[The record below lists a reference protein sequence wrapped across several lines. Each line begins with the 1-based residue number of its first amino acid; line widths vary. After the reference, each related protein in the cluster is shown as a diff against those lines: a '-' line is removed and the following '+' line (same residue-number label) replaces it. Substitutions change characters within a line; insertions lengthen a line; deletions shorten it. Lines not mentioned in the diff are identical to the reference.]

1 MAAQKQ
7 CEQALEQHEQRLIL
21 LKNVV
26 GLGIVPLEERSDGA
40 RTSDLAVAVYVV
52 KKLPL
57 EELAPKEV
65 IPPMLEVRR
74 GKRVDK
80 VRTRVIEQG
89 EVVLESL
96 EPLVE

>member
-7 CEQALEQHEQRLIL
+7 CELALEQHEQRLIV

-26 GLGIVPLEERSDGA
+26 GLGIVPLEDRSEGTRA
-40 RTSDLAVAVYVV
+40 SALAVAVYVV

-57 EELAPKEV
+57 EELTPREV

-74 GKRVDK
+74 GKRITK

-89 EVVLESL
+89 EVTLES
-96 EPLVE
+96 PDTLVE

>member
-40 RTSDLAVAVYVV
+40 RASDLAVAVYVV

-65 IPPMLEVRR
+65 IPPLLEVRR
-74 GKRVDK
+74 GKSVAK

-89 EVVLESL
+89 EVTLESPDAFL
-96 EPLVE
+96 E

>member
-26 GLGIVPLEERSDGA
+26 GLGIVPFEERSDGA
-40 RTSDLAVAVYVV
+40 RASDLAVAVYVV

-57 EELAPKEV
+57 EELAPREV
-65 IPPMLEVRR
+65 IPTILEVCR
-74 GKRVDK
+74 GKRITR

-89 EVVLESL
+89 EVTLESL
-96 EPLVE
+96 DSFAE